1 MNREEA
7 ALKQTVKFTRKDAR
21 EFLMQTVFQMD
32 AQKELD
38 VSHLEKYLADRKFG
52 TQTAYVNTVLHK
64 MLENIEEIDSMIN
77 AVSDGWSTSRMA
89 KPDLAISRVA
99 AAEILYADD
108 VPQAVAINEAVN
120 LSKLYGTEQSPKF
133 INAVLGKIVKKLQ
146 LHLKGWLNGKRI
158 IVNGD

>member
-64 MLENIEEIDSMIN
+64 MHENIEEIDSMIN

-133 INAVLGKIVKKLQ
+133 INAVLGKIVKKL
-146 LHLKGWLNGKRI
+146 
-158 IVNGD
+158 

>member
-52 TQTAYVNTVLHK
+52 T
-64 MLENIEEIDSMIN
+64 NIEEIDSMIN

-133 INAVLGKIVKKLQ
+133 INAVLGKIVKKL
-146 LHLKGWLNGKRI
+146 
-158 IVNGD
+158 

>member
-64 MLENIEEIDSMIN
+64 MLENIEEMDSMIN
-77 AVSDGWSTSRMA
+77 AVSDG
-89 KPDLAISRVA
+89 
-99 AAEILYADD
+99 
-108 VPQAVAINEAVN
+108 
-120 LSKLYGTEQSPKF
+120 
-133 INAVLGKIVKKLQ
+133 
-146 LHLKGWLNGKRI
+146 
-158 IVNGD
+158 

>member
-1 MNREEA
+1 M
-7 ALKQTVKFTRKDAR
+7 RKYI
-21 EFLMQTVFQMD
+21 
-32 AQKELD
+32 
-38 VSHLEKYLADRKFG
+38 VSHLEKYLSDRKFG
-52 TQTAYVNTVLHK
+52 TQTAYVNTVLRK

-99 AAEILYADD
+99 TAEILYADD

-133 INAVLGKIVKKLQ
+133 INAVLGKIVKKL
-146 LHLKGWLNGKRI
+146 
-158 IVNGD
+158 

>member
-38 VSHLEKYLADRKFG
+38 VSHLEKYLSDRKFG
-52 TQTAYVNTVLHK
+52 TQTAYVNTVLRK

-89 KPDLAISRVA
+89 ETGSCNQQGCDSG
-99 AAEILYADD
+99 
-108 VPQAVAINEAVN
+108 N
-120 LSKLYGTEQSPKF
+120 F
-133 INAVLGKIVKKLQ
+133 IC
-146 LHLKGWLNGKRI
+146 R
-158 IVNGD
+158 

>member
-99 AAEILYADD
+99 AAEILSDFL
-108 VPQAVAINEAVN
+108 ILFE
-120 LSKLYGTEQSPKF
+120 
-133 INAVLGKIVKKLQ
+133 KKCCIFCRDMLQ
-146 LHLKGWLNGKRI
+146 YISAQDYCANF
-158 IVNGD
+158 ND